1 VADVLILGAGAAG
14 LMCAIEAGKRGRQ
27 VLLIDH
33 AEKVGEKIRISGGGR
48 CNFTNLHTQP
58 KHFISENPHFC
69 VSALKRY
76 TPQHFIRLMEK
87 HGLTYHEKKLGQ
99 LFCDGRSQAIIDL
112 LLAECR
118 EAGVEIRLNTSIRS
132 ITRTA
137 EGFTVQTDAAPLT
150 CQSLVVATGGKSIPK
165 MGATGLG
172 YQIAEQFGIPLV
184 TPRPGLVPFTFEG
197 AMLEYAQSLAGTA
210 VDVRAS
216 IGKTVFE
223 EAMLF
228 THRGISGPAILQISS
243 YWQPGSA
250 VTLNL
255 SPNRD
260 AFAFLIQAKA
270 EHPRQEVA
278 TVLAE
283 LLPKRLATKMAE
295 NHGCSGRTAD
305 TPNAKLKTL
314 SETLHAW
321 RITPHDTEGYR
332 TAEVTVGGVDT
343 RALSSQS
350 MEATAVPGLY
360 FIGEV
365 MDVTGHLGGFNF
377 QWAWASGH
385 AAGQYV

>member
-1 VADVLILGAGAAG
+1 MADVLILGAGAAG